1 VETTPDAAH
10 ETLASIAAAL
20 AEDGDVEDVVR
31 AILRTA
37 ARTLAL
43 RSATVFVQDPD
54 RSALELVAAYG
65 LGDDEV
71 VPFAAAV
78 TSGQHPIAQ
87 AARTREAAWGRP
99 VEATGGVAADLPLAV
114 ARGGVDVPL
123 GVVSFEWPAAAAGSV
138 DRTAAAAIARFM
150 SVAIDHR
157 RLASLVAER
166 SEWFERMAHSD
177 PLTGLANART
187 FGRVLDLE
195 VARASRQSSE
205 LTVAIFDVDAFGDL
219 NAAAGHAAGDDVLR
233 AVASVLAASVRL
245 VDTVARYGADEFV
258 LVAPGSAGTAV
269 AQRVVDGVR
278 ALPAVDGH
286 PLSVSAGVS
295 RFPIDGTSAEQLVA
309 AATRAL
315 ARAKA
320 GGAGTLEPSGSEAP
334 A

>member
-1 VETTPDAAH
+1 METHPDTPAA
-10 ETLASIAAAL
+10 LAPIAAAL
-20 AEDGDVEDVVR
+20 VGEGEIEDVLR
-31 AILRTA
+31 ALLRTA
-37 ARTLAL
+37 AGSLGF
-43 RSATVFVQDPD
+43 RSAAVFVQDPD

-65 LGDDEV
+65 IPDDQV

-87 AARTREAAWGRP
+87 AARTREAAWDRE
-99 VEATGGVAADLPLAV
+99 VEPTGGLAADVPLSVVRA
-114 ARGGVDVPL
+114 AVDVPL
-123 GVVSFEWPAAAAGSV
+123 GVVSFEWPAAGAANI
-138 DRTAAAAIARFM
+138 DRTAAAAIAALI

-205 LTVAIFDVDAFGDL
+205 LTVALFDVDAFADL

-233 AVASVLAASVRL
+233 AIASVLAASVRL
-245 VDTVARYGADEFV
+245 VDTVARYGGDEFV

-278 ALPAVDGH
+278 TLPAVDGR
-286 PLSVSAGVS
+286 PLSVSAGVA
-295 RFPIDGTSAEQLVA
+295 RFPGDGTSADQLVA
-309 AATRAL
+309 VAQASL
-315 ARAKA
+315 DRAKA
-320 GGAGTLEPSGSEAP
+320 GGGGTLAATNGASPR
-334 A
+334 